1 MEAKRE
7 RERLLYSLLVGVLML
22 EVLPMSSQQLDSFEK
37 WVALQQTSGDKN
49 TVEQKLDAAVVSAEA
64 GRVEKTSVD
73 PTNTFFGP
81 DDGFY
86 KTIAEAIATIPD
98 NSKQRYV
105 IKLKPGYVFHE
116 KVFLGQ
122 SKPFVTFKSEPTNPA
137 VVVWND
143 TATTPGTDGKPLGID
158 NSSTV
163 SIESDYFIGY
173 GIIFKNDATPTNA
186 QAPALR
192 LAGSKA
198 IIFNCT
204 IDGGHGSL
212 YDQKGLHYFKASV
225 IKGTIDFIFGFARSL
240 YEECMII
247 SMNEKIG
254 DVPTA
259 QKQETSETTVK
270 GDIGFSYKNCTIKG
284 EEGKKIYLGRSCE
297 RAIYSLSEMG
307 SEVVPIV
314 WDGVNIQKA
323 QSGIYYGEFMCH
335 GAGSDLSKKA
345 GWALSLTEA
354 QAKPFL
360 DINFVSGGSW
370 IIPLPPSK
378 E

>member
-1 MEAKRE
+1 
-7 RERLLYSLLVGVLML
+7 ML
-22 EVLPMSSQQLDSFEK
+22 EVLPTPSQQLDSFEK

-49 TVEQKLDAAVVSAEA
+49 TVEQKLNAEVVSAEA
-64 GRVEKTSVD
+64 GRVEKNFVD

-98 NSKQRYV
+98 NSK
-105 IKLKPGYVFHE
+105 
-116 KVFLGQ
+116 Q

-163 SIESDYFIGY
+163 CIESNYFIGY

-186 QAPALR
+186 QAPVLR

-212 YDQKGLHYFKASV
+212 YDQKGLHYFKASA

-247 SMNEKIG
+247 SMNKSIG

-259 QKQETSETTVK
+259 QKRETSETSVK

-284 EEGKKIYLGRSCE
+284 EEGQKIYLGRSCE

-307 SEVVPIV
+307 NEVVPIV

-323 QSGIYYGEFMCH
+323 QRIYYGEFMCH
-335 GAGSDLSKKA
+335 GAGSDSSKKA

-360 DINFVSGGSW
+360 DINFVSGSSW